1 MTKTSFTVSDLPESE
16 RPRERLQ
23 KYGPEVLSE
32 QEILAAILGR
42 GGAGKPV
49 MTLVQELLYRFG
61 GLKGLADASVEQLLE
76 VKGVGLA
83 KAAQLKAVFEISR
96 RMKMAE
102 SKTSPEFAIGRV
114 QDVRSAAASQIKD
127 WRTEQFLCIML
138 NTRGKMIRCDQISK
152 GSLNSTVV
160 HPREVFRAAIAA
172 CAAAVVF
179 VHNHPSGDPEP
190 SDDDIALTKRL
201 VSAGQLMGIP
211 VHDHV
216 IVTEKSYVS
225 LRSRNVI

>member
-1 MTKTSFTVSDLPESE
+1 MPESE

-23 KYGPEVLSE
+23 KYGPEVLTE

-42 GGAGKPV
+42 GGKGKPV
-49 MTLVQELLYRFG
+49 MVLVQELLYRFG
-61 GLKGLADASVEQLLE
+61 GLKGLADASVEQLRE

-83 KAAQLKAVFEISR
+83 KATQLKAVFNVAQRLQGSRQKPEEQIS
-96 RMKMAE
+96 
-102 SKTSPEFAIGRV
+102 IDRV
-114 QDVRSAAASQIKD
+114 QDAASVVRPYVRD
-127 WRTEQFLCIML
+127 WNAEHFFAIML
-138 NTRGKMIRCDQISK
+138 NTRGKMIRCDRISK

-160 HPREVFRAAIAA
+160 HPREVFKAAIRA
-172 CAAAVVF
+172 CAAAVIF

-201 VSAGQLMGIP
+201 VSAGQLVGIP

-216 IVTEKSYVS
+216 IVTDDRYVS
-225 LRSRNVI
+225 LRSRNLI